1 MSDDSARW
9 TGQKVRCFGRRDQR
23 SSRLFGN
30 ETADVR
36 CRVRYVG
43 SPAAVREL
51 GHRLLDLLPQLGRLP
66 LLQREYPLES

>member
-23 SSRLFGN
+23 SSRLIGN

-36 CRVRYVG
+36 CRVRKAD
-43 SPAAVREL
+43 SPLTVREL
-51 GHRLLDLLPQLGRLP
+51 GHRLLDFLPQLGRLP
-66 LLQREYPLES
+66 FLQREYPLES